1 MSTLLIRQGTVIDP
15 ENGIFGEQDVL
26 VAAGKISAVTEQ
38 YTEPLPEGTE
48 ILDAKG
54 KWVMPGLI
62 DLHVHFRDPGL
73 TYKET
78 IATGCA
84 AAAAGGYTT
93 VCTMPNTKP
102 VADSPDVIAYELA
115 EAEKAGLARVL
126 PIGAVTYGQKGEQN
140 VDFAVLRKAG
150 ICAVSEDGQS
160 VADAG
165 LMKQAMQRC
174 AELGVPI
181 FDHCEEK
188 ALAGGC
194 INDGEASAV
203 LGLPGLSRDAENA
216 MTAREILLAASTGA
230 QLHICHVSTKECVA
244 MIRFAKA
251 QGIPVTAEVCPHH
264 FSLTD
269 TDILE
274 NAKTREDADQ
284 KNADGTDTTVPRHP
298 VKLLSNLKMNP
309 PLRTEEDVQ
318 AILEGLQDGTLEVIS
333 TDHAPHSREEKTD
346 DLRTS
351 MNGIIGLETAFAVT
365 KQTLVDTGLITPSDL
380 VRLMS
385 TNPAKVLW
393 GADAAHHG
401 GTLAVGAPADICIA
415 DPDEEYTVGD
425 TFASKATNSPY
436 IGWRMK
442 GRVIR
447 TILGGRTVWEV

>member
-1 MSTLLIRQGTVIDP
+1 MNTLLIRQGTVIDP
-15 ENGIFGEQDVL
+15 ENGLFDKRDIL
-26 VAAGKISAVTEQ
+26 VVEGKIGIVARRYVGS
-38 YTEPLPEGTE
+38 LPAGAEVV
-48 ILDAKG
+48 DAEG

-78 IATGCA
+78 IASGSA
-84 AAAAGGYTT
+84 AAAAGGFTT
-93 VCTMPNTKP
+93 VCAMPNTKP
-102 VADSPDVIAYELA
+102 VADSPETVAYELA
-115 EAEKAGLARVL
+115 EAEKAGLCRVL
-126 PIGAVTYGQKGEQN
+126 PIGSVTIGQKGGEN
-140 VDFAVLRKAG
+140 VDFAALLEAG

-174 AELGVPI
+174 AELGIPI

-194 INDGEASAV
+194 INDGEVSAA

-274 NAKTREDADQ
+274 NARSRED
-284 KNADGTDTTVPRHP
+284 GSTPFHP

-309 PLRTEEDVQ
+309 PLRTEADVQ

-346 DLRTS
+346 DLRKS

-365 KQTLVDTGLITPSDL
+365 KKTLVDTGLITPMQL
-380 VRLMS
+380 VQLMS
-385 TNPAKVLW
+385 ANPAKVLQ
-393 GADAAHHG
+393 GNGRLRFAG
-401 GTLAVGAPADICIA
+401 GTLSVGAPADICIA
-415 DPDEEYTVGD
+415 DPDTEYTVGD
-425 TFASKATNSPY
+425 SSASQASNSPY
-436 IGWRMK
+436 IGWTMK

-447 TILGGRTVWEV
+447 TILGGRTVWKL